1 MSRGTGLIL
10 SALTQRRWITA
21 AAVLTAVA
29 AVVLQ
34 TAVPLLTGSAID
46 VATGARGGSVRGV
59 VVTLIAVA
67 LGEYAF
73 QFVRRYCASRL
84 SVDTQHDIRVRLL
97 ATLQR
102 LDGPGQDGII
112 TGQVVSRAISDLGGL
127 QQVISQGPLLVSRV
141 VQLVLVLVIM
151 AGISPTLTLVA
162 LAVVPVLIFIA
173 GRSRKSLYAATW
185 TAQQATADVA
195 TQVEQTVSGVRVVKA
210 FAQEDRETDR
220 LDTLSR
226 MLYAIKMRTAKLT
239 ARFQPLLTELPR
251 IALILTIALGALLT
265 RQGEMTVG
273 TFFAFTTYLMT
284 LTSTVSM
291 LTSMYITI
299 QLGMS
304 SVERIDDVLSLTP
317 EHTDPPSPVPLP
329 DGPTG
334 LELDEVH
341 FRGILNGLS
350 LSVAPGEV
358 LALIGPPGAG
368 KTMSVQLVGGFYRPD
383 SGELRLTTPDTA
395 VAYPQLRDADIR
407 SRVICVFDDAL
418 LISASIRENI
428 TMGSEHSETDVAWAA
443 GLAQAAEFIEKLDDG
458 MDTVV
463 GERGLTLSG
472 GQRQR
477 IALARAIL
485 ARPEILVLDDATS
498 AIDAG
503 NERLI
508 LDGLRAELGDTAV
521 LMVAHRRSSLV
532 LADRVAVIEQG
543 RSVSAG
549 PLAEVQNSEAFRR
562 LMEPKGSEIVL
573 DEEDCVTGN
582 LWPKVEDGFHEHII
596 VGPTGG
602 RGRSIAA
609 TPELL
614 ADVEKLPPAT
624 EEPVLDT
631 AALRSGRDDFRVR
644 NLFAAVKWLLAASIA
659 LMIVGV
665 LASLAFPLLMRT
677 AIDRGIGEGRTD
689 VLVGVAIAGT
699 LVVVLAWLANAVQ
712 TVITSRSGER
722 LLYGLRLRSYAHL
735 QRLSMAYYDRTRS
748 GSIMTR
754 MTTDID
760 TLSSFLQTGLAQAVV
775 SLGTLVGV
783 LGMLIATDF
792 SLAAVAAVAI
802 PIIAVLTAIF
812 RRVQKRLYS
821 EAREQVSR
829 VNATFQ
835 ESVTALRVIQMHGV
849 TGPSLRTFDDQ
860 SEQYRRLRMRAQ
872 TAVGVFFPGIQAIS
886 QITSALVLGYGAT
899 RVTDGSLSA
908 GVLVAFVM
916 YLSQLYGPI
925 QQLGMVFDSWQRAQV
940 SFSRITD
947 LLATRPT
954 VTDDGTRS
962 GARAHARGRLQL
974 DDVSFAYSPQ
984 GPPVAEHLN
993 LAINPQESV
1002 AVVGPTGAGKSTV
1015 VKLLARFYDPTD
1027 GAVRASGT
1035 NIREFPLPDW
1045 RRAMV
1050 QVPQEA
1056 HLFMGSVADNIR
1068 YGRPEAT
1075 DAEVEAA
1082 VRRIGALG
1090 VISTIDGGF
1099 HHPVGERGRGLSSGQ
1114 RQIIALARAELT
1126 DPDVLLLDEA
1136 TATLDPA
1143 TESAF
1148 LDASDRSAEGRTTI
1162 IVAHRLATAQRAD
1175 RIIVIEGGTVVED
1188 GTHDRLLARSGLY
1201 AHLWSMQQ
1209 ETEELD

>member
-10 SALTQRRWITA
+10 SALKQRRWITA

-29 AVVLQ
+29 AVALQ
-34 TAVPLLTGSAID
+34 TAIPLLTGSAID
-46 VATGARGGSVRGV
+46 VSTGARGGSVRRV
-59 VVTLIAVA
+59 VVTLIGVA
-67 LGEYAF
+67 LAEYAF

-102 LDGPGQDGII
+102 LDGPGQDNII

-127 QQVISQGPLLVSRV
+127 QTVISQGPLLISRV
-141 VQLVLVLVIM
+141 VQLALVLVIM
-151 AGISPTLTLVA
+151 AGISPVLTLVA
-162 LAVVPVLIFIA
+162 LAVVPLLILLA

-195 TQVEQTVSGVRVVKA
+195 THVEQTVSGVRVVKA

-220 LDTLSR
+220 LDSLSR
-226 MLYAIKMRTAKLT
+226 ALFAIKMRTAKLT

-251 IALILTIALGALLT
+251 IALIITIVLGALLT
-265 RQGEMTVG
+265 RQGELTVG
-273 TFFAFTTYLMT
+273 TFFAFTAYLMT

-304 SVERIDDVLSLTP
+304 SVERIDDVLALTP
-317 EHTDPPSPVPLP
+317 EHTDPPSPVALP
-329 DGPTG
+329 DGPLG
-334 LELDEVH
+334 LELDDVH
-341 FRGILNGLS
+341 FRGILNGLT
-350 LSVAPGEV
+350 LTAEPGSV

-368 KTMSVQLVGGFYRPD
+368 KTMAVQLAGGFYRPD
-383 SGELRLTTPDTA
+383 AGELRLSGPGGSAAFTA
-395 VAYPQLRDADIR
+395 LRDADIR
-407 SRVICVFDDAL
+407 SRVTCVFDDAL
-418 LISASIRENI
+418 LISASIRENL
-428 TMGSEHSETDVAWAA
+428 TMGAQYSGEEVAWAA
-443 GLAQAAEFIEKLDDG
+443 DIAQASEFIARLDDG

-477 IALARAIL
+477 VALARAIL

-508 LDGLRAELGDTAV
+508 LDALRAELRNTAI

-532 LADRVAVIEQG
+532 LADRVAVIEHG
-543 RSVSAG
+543 RTVAVG
-549 PLAEVQNSEAFRR
+549 PLSEVEHSEPFRR
-562 LMEPKGSEIVL
+562 LMEPRASEIVL
-573 DEEDCVTGN
+573 DDSPRETGE
-582 LWPKVEDGFHEHII
+582 LWPEVDDTFHEHII

-614 ADVEKLPPAT
+614 ADVDRLPPAV
-624 EEPVLDT
+624 EEPGLDT
-631 AALRSGRDDFRVR
+631 AVLRSDRERFQVRD
-644 NLFAAVKWLLAASIA
+644 LFAAVRWLITASIA

-689 VLVGVAIAGT
+689 VLWIVAVAGIA
-699 LVVVLAWLANAVQ
+699 VVVLAWLASVVQ

-735 QRLSMAYYDRTRS
+735 QRLSMSYYDRTRS

-802 PIIAVLTAIF
+802 PIIAVLTAVF

-849 TGPSLRTFDDQ
+849 TGPALSTFHDQ
-860 SEQYRRLRMRAQ
+860 SERYRGLRMRAQ

-899 RVTDGSLSA
+899 RVADDTLSA

-940 SFSRITD
+940 SFTRITD
-947 LLATRPT
+947 LLASRPDVADSGTRP
-954 VTDDGTRS
+954 D
-962 GARAHARGRLQL
+962 AREHARGALEL
-974 DDVSFAYSPQ
+974 DDVSFAYSDQSPT
-984 GPPVAEHLN
+984 VAEHLD
-993 LAINPQESV
+993 LRINPRESV

-1015 VKLLARFYDPTD
+1015 VKLLARFYDPTA

-1035 NIREFPLPDW
+1035 DIREFPLPDW
-1045 RRAMV
+1045 RRTMV

-1056 HLFMGSVADNIR
+1056 HLFMSSVADNIR
-1068 YGRPEAT
+1068 YGRPDAT
-1075 DAEVEAA
+1075 DAEVEEA
-1082 VRRIGALG
+1082 VRRIGALA
-1090 VISTIDGGF
+1090 VIATIDGGF

-1148 LDASDRSAEGRTTI
+1148 LDASDRSAEGRTTV

-1188 GTHDRLLARSGLY
+1188 GSHEALLTQGGLY

-1209 ETEELD
+1209 DPGDLD